1 MRSAK
6 RDARLTLQHREHQYV
21 ALKIYIHNSAQH
33 RELPFYEKL
42 NKALPSRH
50 IGAENIRKLL
60 GSFKVNGP
68 FGTHIVL
75 VLQASQMSLR
85 DMDTVFMQGRGFNEN
100 FVKSAIK
107 ELLQAL
113 DFLHSKVQVV
123 HTGTQPFHHRLNT
136 FCHSG
141 VSASIFPMLNMK

>member
-50 IGAENIRKLL
+50 IGAENIRKLTWL
-60 GSFKVNGP
+60 IQGQRSFWHP
-68 FGTHIVL
+68 
-75 VLQASQMSLR
+75 
-85 DMDTVFMQGRGFNEN
+85 
-100 FVKSAIK
+100 
-107 ELLQAL
+107 
-113 DFLHSKVQVV
+113 
-123 HTGTQPFHHRLNT
+123 HRP
-136 FCHSG
+136 
-141 VSASIFPMLNMK
+141 SASSLSNEFA